1 MKDQKTLLE
10 VSDLSLSS
18 NERLLLNGISFGV
31 KTQEI
36 VAIVG
41 ESGSGKSLT
50 ALSVA
55 GLLFNAPLSQSC
67 KKMQLGKSN
76 LLSLTKKEWQALRGK
91 HLGMIFQEPQ
101 SSLNPSMRCGPQVLE
116 RLRNNQLGDKKSY
129 RAQVLSAFEQ
139 VQLPQTER
147 IFKDYPHEH
156 SGGQKQRV
164 MIAMAL
170 IGKPDLLLADE
181 TTTALD
187 VAKRAN
193 SITIRRP
200 F

>member
-18 NERLLLNGISFGV
+18 NERLLLNGISFEV

-76 LLSLTKKEWQALRGK
+76 LLSLTKRMASTKGQTFGDDFSRTSIK
-91 HLGMIFQEPQ
+91 FEPQ
-101 SSLNPSMRCGPQVLE
+101 YAVWSSSIGTT
-116 RLRNNQLGDKKSY
+116 KK
-129 RAQVLSAFEQ
+129 
-139 VQLPQTER
+139 
-147 IFKDYPHEH
+147 
-156 SGGQKQRV
+156 
-164 MIAMAL
+164 
-170 IGKPDLLLADE
+170 
-181 TTTALD
+181 
-187 VAKRAN
+187 
-193 SITIRRP
+193 
-200 F
+200 